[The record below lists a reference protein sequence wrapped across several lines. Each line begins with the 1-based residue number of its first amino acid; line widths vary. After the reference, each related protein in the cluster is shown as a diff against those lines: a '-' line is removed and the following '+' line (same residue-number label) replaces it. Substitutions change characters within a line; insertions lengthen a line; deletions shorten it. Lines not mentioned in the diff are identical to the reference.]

1 MVFFYFNMSSIIT
14 LSGSNSTKSINTMLL
29 DYIVTTIHSNKAS
42 RLSLLSYDIPMYN
55 LDLEQERGIPVDV
68 QIIKNKIAEADGVII
83 AVNEHNGM
91 ISAFFKNIFDWLSRA
106 DRNFLAGKKLLVVS
120 TSPGARGAASA
131 LNYIKETAP
140 RFGGEVVES
149 FSFPS
154 FQDNF
159 DVTQSSITN
168 SDLEMGISQVVAS
181 FLQALD

>member
-1 MVFFYFNMSSIIT
+1 MSSIIA

-29 DYIVTTIHSNKAS
+29 DYIVTTIHSHKAS

-55 LDLEQERGIPVDV
+55 LEQERGIPVDV

-91 ISAFFKNIFDWLSRA
+91 VSAFFKNIFDWLSRA